1 MGDAGIYN
9 RTCLLIGTGCFVLA
23 VAIPVVYW
31 LLTRGAG

>member
-1 MGDAGIYN
+1 MSLYRDPV
-9 RTCLLIGTGCFVLA
+9 CLAIGALCLGAA